1 MTREAQG
8 TLDEPARVRVALA
21 TLDAATHPA

>member
-1 MTREAQG
+1 MTREALG

-21 TLDAATHPA
+21 TLDGATHPA